1 MSARNVRHA
10 VALSTALVAAA
21 VGAAQAQLN
30 SAQQDQV
37 GQPRE
42 QQSQA
47 PAYQTQQS
55 QAPRD
60 AAMLPPVVVTALAN
74 HPQGLDP
81 RCDRPQAPRPHWVT
95 QGGLG
100 GQPAHHCH

>member
-1 MSARNVRHA
+1 MSARIARRA
-10 VALSTALVAAA
+10 VALSTAFVAAA

-37 GQPRE
+37 GQPQE

-60 AAMLPPVVVTALAN
+60 AAMLPPVVVTATGRPLDSTRFAGTLQVI
-74 HPQGLDP
+74 PQERIAKIG
-81 RCDRPQAPRPHWVT
+81 R
-95 QGGLG
+95 
-100 GQPAHHCH
+100 AHV